1 MRVVIIGGGFAGV
14 AAAKQLFNKLPFDK
28 NVEIILIDKN
38 KYSTMLPS
46 LPDVS
51 GKRVEEKFI
60 QGDIEKMLPK
70 AVKFLNKEID
80 LVDFHKKTIFMKEKE
95 LTYDYLIFSP
105 GSKSNFF
112 NHDQE
117 FQKNLKLDCLEDA
130 IKIRTKFVQALSKRP
145 KLNLVI
151 SGAGFTG
158 IELACN
164 LYHYAKVNGGKITI
178 TLIEKADRILPML
191 SEKMSKYVMNK
202 MKLMGINFL
211 TGDEV
216 LSFEENV
223 VKLKNKGEIQDAF
236 FCWCSGVKLSIPVAG
251 NHKGLFD
258 GRIIVDEFLRIPE
271 HLEVFVAGDAAAIKN
286 GETFLR
292 RAVNFAYVAGK
303 FSGKNVAATIE
314 EEKLKPFKTADLGW
328 VIPIYISSIGM
339 AFGME
344 TKGRF
349 GISMHYVMC
358 GLKNYNLRNFLKYL
372 KYAFTFIFTK
382 VE

>member
-14 AAAKQLFNKLPFDK
+14 AAAKQVFNQLPFDK
-28 NVEIILIDKN
+28 KVEIILIDKN

-51 GKRVEEKFI
+51 GNRVEEKFI
-60 QGDIEKMLPK
+60 MEDIEKMLPK
-70 AVKFLNKEID
+70 AIKFINKSVD
-80 LVDFHKKTIFMKEKE
+80 FVDFHKKTIFMKEKE

-112 NHDQE
+112 NHDEE

-130 IKIRTKFVQALSKRP
+130 LRIRKEFGASLIKRP

-164 LYHYAKVNGGKITI
+164 LYHYAKVNKGQITI
-178 TLIEKADRILPML
+178 TLIEKAERILPML
-191 SEKMSKYVMNK
+191 SQKMSKFVLDK
-202 MKLMGINFL
+202 MKLMNINFI
-211 TGDEV
+211 TGEEV
-216 LSFEENV
+216 ISFEKNV

-236 FCWCSGVKLSIPVAG
+236 FCWCSGVKMSIKAVG

-258 GRIIVDEFLRIPE
+258 GRIIVDEFLRVPE
-271 HLEVFVAGDAAAIKN
+271 HLEVFVAGDAAAIKS
-286 GETFLR
+286 GETYLR
-292 RAVNFAYVAGK
+292 RTVNFAYEAGK
-303 FSGKNVAATIE
+303 VCGKNVVATIE
-314 EEKLKPFKTADLGW
+314 EEKLKPFKAVDLGW

-339 AFGME
+339 ALGME
-344 TKGRF
+344 TKGRL
-349 GISMHYVMC
+349 GITMHYVMC

-372 KYAFTFIFTK
+372 KYAFTFVFTK

>member
-1 MRVVIIGGGFAGV
+1 MRVVIIGGGFAGIE
-14 AAAKQLFNKLPFDK
+14 AAKQVFNQLPFDK
-28 NVEIILIDKN
+28 KVEIVLIDKN

-46 LPDVS
+46 LPDVA
-51 GKRVEEKFI
+51 GKRVEEKYI
-60 QGDIEKMLPK
+60 QEDIEKMLPK
-70 AVKFLNKEID
+70 AVKFLNKSVD
-80 LVDFHKKTIFMKEKE
+80 LVDFNKKTIFMQKEE

-112 NHDQE
+112 NHDEE
-117 FQKNLKLDCLEDA
+117 FQKNLKLDCLDDA
-130 IKIRTKFVQALSKRP
+130 IKIRKEFGEALSKRP

-164 LYHYAKVNGGKITI
+164 LYHYAKVNGGEITI

-202 MKLMGINFL
+202 MKLMDIKFL
-211 TGDEV
+211 TGEEV
-216 LSFEENV
+216 VYFEENV

-236 FCWCSGVKLSIPVAG
+236 FCWCSGVKLSVNAVG

-271 HLEVFVAGDAAAIKN
+271 HLEVFVAGDAAAVKT
-286 GETFLR
+286 EKTYLR
-292 RAVNFAYVAGK
+292 RAVNFAFTAGK
-303 FSGKNVAATIE
+303 FSGKNVAATIQ
-314 EEKLKPFKTADLGW
+314 EEKLKTFKVADLGW
-328 VIPIYISSIGM
+328 VIPIYISSIGV

-344 TKGRF
+344 TKGRL

-358 GLKNYNLRNFLKYL
+358 GLKNYNARNFLKYI
-372 KYAFTFIFTK
+372 KYASTFIFTK

>member
-14 AAAKQLFNKLPFDK
+14 AAAKQVFNQLPFDK
-28 NVEIILIDKN
+28 KVEIILIDKN

-51 GKRVEEKFI
+51 GNRVEEKFI
-60 QGDIEKMLPK
+60 MEDIEKMLPK
-70 AVKFLNKEID
+70 AIKFINKSVD
-80 LVDFHKKTIFMKEKE
+80 FVDFHKKTIFMKEKE

-112 NHDQE
+112 NHDEE

-130 IKIRTKFVQALSKRP
+130 LRIRKEFGASLIKRP

-164 LYHYAKVNGGKITI
+164 LYHYAKVNKGQITI
-178 TLIEKADRILPML
+178 TLIEKAERILPML
-191 SEKMSKYVMNK
+191 SQKMSKFVLDK
-202 MKLMGINFL
+202 MKLMNINFI
-211 TGDEV
+211 TGEEV
-216 LSFEENV
+216 ISFEKNV

-236 FCWCSGVKLSIPVAG
+236 FCWCSGVKMSIKAVG

-258 GRIIVDEFLRIPE
+258 GRIIVDEFLRVPE
-271 HLEVFVAGDAAAIKN
+271 HLEVFVAGDAAAIKS
-286 GETFLR
+286 GETYLR
-292 RAVNFAYVAGK
+292 RAVNFAYEAGK
-303 FSGKNVAATIE
+303 VCGKNVVATIE
-314 EEKLKPFKTADLGW
+314 EEKLKPFKAVDLGW

-339 AFGME
+339 ALGME
-344 TKGRF
+344 TKGRL
-349 GISMHYVMC
+349 GITMHYVMC

-372 KYAFTFIFTK
+372 KYAFTFVFTK